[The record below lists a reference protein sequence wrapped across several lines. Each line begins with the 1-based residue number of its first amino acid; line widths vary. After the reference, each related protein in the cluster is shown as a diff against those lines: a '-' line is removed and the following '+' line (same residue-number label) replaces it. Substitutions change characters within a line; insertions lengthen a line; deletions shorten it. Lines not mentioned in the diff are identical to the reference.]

1 MVNVN
6 TYDYIVAGGGAAG
19 LSFLWR
25 IGQSS
30 LRHRRILLLDKAPK
44 LRNDR
49 TWCFW
54 TREPTSFDDII
65 AHRWDRMA
73 YRDDRG
79 ERVDHLRSYQY
90 QLLRGIDFYRHTQA
104 ALTDLPKLDIRYGNI
119 QEVGEDQDGAFV
131 IFEGEKIRASWVFNS
146 CYAPPAHL
154 NGQGPRAG
162 LLQHF
167 LGWTVRAEREVFD
180 PHTPVLMDFR
190 EEQGDFAHF
199 YYLLPFSSREAL
211 VELTFFSPSVLPKAT
226 YRDKLDAYLRRF
238 YLLDRYEQLEEE
250 YGVIPMQ
257 GGPVNTAPHPHVV
270 RLGTLGGAVKPTT
283 GYAFLR
289 IQQQTRQIVQQM
301 EAGQPPRPP
310 AWRHDRFA
318 FYDDLLLHILREQ
331 GHLGKAV
338 FSRLFHH
345 NPMDRILTFLNE
357 QSNLAQ
363 EGLLFS
369 TLPKRPFFQAIW
381 ALYGTTG
388 TKTWIQPFPG

>member
-1 MVNVN
+1 M
-6 TYDYIVAGGGAAG
+6 
-19 LSFLWR
+19 
-25 IGQSS
+25 
-30 LRHRRILLLDKAPK
+30 DKSPK

-54 TREPTSFDDII
+54 TSAPTSFDDII

-73 YRDDRG
+73 YRDERG
-79 ERVDHLRSYQY
+79 ERIDHLQSYQY

-104 ALTDLPKLDIRYGNI
+104 ALADFPGLDIRYGNI
-119 QEVGEDQDGAFV
+119 QEVGEDRNGPFV
-131 IFEGEKIRASWVFNS
+131 ILEGEKIHASWIFNS
-146 CYAPPAHL
+146 CYTPPA
-154 NGQGPRAG
+154 QVDRQSPKAG

-180 PHTPVLMDFR
+180 PHTPVLMDFQ

-199 YYLLPFSSREAL
+199 YYLLPFSRREAL
-211 VELTFFSPSVLPKAT
+211 VELTYFSPAVLPKAT
-226 YRDKLDAYLRRF
+226 YRTKLEAYLRRV
-238 YLLDRYEQLEEE
+238 YSLDRYEQLEEE

-257 GGPVNTAPHPHVV
+257 GGPVDTNPHPHVV

-289 IQQQTRQIVQQM
+289 IQEQTRQIVQLL
-301 EAGQPPRPP
+301 EAGEPPKLP

-318 FYDDLLLHILREQ
+318 FYDDLLLYILREQ
-331 GHLGKAV
+331 GHMGKAI

-357 QSNLAQ
+357 QSNLVQ

-381 ALYGTTG
+381 ALYGTMG